1 MARITQR
8 NGLTENLQMLL
19 GARAHQVLWEFRRG
33 IRKLT
38 RYMGYL
44 GWLSLFFLVLALL
57 TWLLNRHQLVQV
69 NALQTRLS
77 EHRTSQ
83 LQGKLVAK
91 DIKNIDIKNDSKVL
105 GDLKSFEDFLVP
117 HEDIPVVVQ
126 DLLRMAEDQKLT
138 VQKGEYRVQRD
149 VTGGFMRYRMSLPVK
164 GAATTIHRYIETALR
179 AQKTLA
185 LESVQFKRDRIE
197 SIDIE
202 ARMQWVVFTRLPVK
216 ELVSMDITN
225 ANPGVTP

>member
-8 NGLTENLQMLL
+8 NGLTENLQLLL

-38 RYMGYL
+38 RYIGYL
-44 GWLSLFFLVLALL
+44 GWVSFFFLVLALL
-57 TWLLNRHQLVQV
+57 IWLLNRHQQVQISE
-69 NALQTRLS
+69 LHKRQS
-77 EHRTSQ
+77 EHRTGQ
-83 LQGKLVAK
+83 VQGTLATKS
-91 DIKNIDIKNDSKVL
+91 IKNIDIKNDLKIL
-105 GDLKSFEDFLVP
+105 EDLKSFEDFLMP

-149 VTGGFMRYRMSLPVK
+149 VTGGFMRYRMSLPIK
-164 GAATTIHRYIETALR
+164 GTASTVHRYIEAALR

-202 ARMQWVVFTRLPVK
+202 ARMQWVVFTRLPAKDPV
-216 ELVSMDITN
+216 LMVITN
-225 ANPGVTP
+225 TAPGMTP

>member
-1 MARITQR
+1 MARMTQR
-8 NGLTENLQMLL
+8 NGLTENLQRLL
-19 GARAHQVLWEFRRG
+19 GARAHQVLWELRRG
-33 IRKLT
+33 VRRLT

-44 GWLSLFFLVLALL
+44 GWASLFFLVLALL
-57 TWLLNRHQLVQV
+57 IWLLNRHQQVQV
-69 NALQTRLS
+69 NELQTRQS
-77 EHRTSQ
+77 EHRTGQ
-83 LQGKLVAK
+83 VQGTLAAK
-91 DIKNIDIKNDSKVL
+91 SIKNIDIKNDLKIL
-105 GDLKSFEDFLVP
+105 EDLKSFEDFLML

-149 VTGGFMRYRMSLPVK
+149 VTGGFMRYRMSLPIK
-164 GAATTIHRYIETALR
+164 GTASTVHRYIEAALS

-202 ARMQWVVFTRLPVK
+202 
-216 ELVSMDITN
+216 
-225 ANPGVTP
+225 